1 MAAPAVA
8 VAAKK
13 VLVALVS
20 DKKGRKFLMTIIG
33 IVIGIVLAPLCI
45 LMGLSQTDLSIDMEQ
60 FEQVVQA
67 NMSEEQVLALE
78 AMEETMISIENE
90 MTTAGYSAL
99 RVREAQVLYVL
110 ALSDFATDSDFVSK
124 LVGCFSE
131 EQTDVQ
137 LIENVNS
144 TFGTEISVEEFTNL
158 MGTMRSTY
166 IDASD
171 YVDLSNKNNL
181 DLVTWAKNASN
192 AQWGYVYGMFGT
204 VLDEDMLAYKKNQYP
219 EDVNPYEEF
228 IRENWMGKR
237 CADCV
242 GLIKGY
248 GWYNPESGEVEYGS
262 NGMADVDAGGM
273 YDAATEKG
281 VLSTM
286 PDIPGLA
293 VWQQGHIGI
302 YVGDGKVVEAMTTT
316 VGVVTTDLHNRG
328 WTHWLKIPY
337 INYIEETESTTN

>member
-13 VLVALVS
+13 VLVALAS
-20 DKKGRKFLMTIIG
+20 DKKGRKFLMTVIG

-45 LMGLSQTDLSIDMEQ
+45 LMGLSQTDLEFNTDDM
-60 FEQVVQA
+60 VQYAEA
-67 NMSEEQVLALE
+67 NMSDEDRNALQTLENTALDIEEQ
-78 AMEETMISIENE
+78 

-131 EQTDVQ
+131 EQTDAQ

-144 TFGTEISVEEFTNL
+144 TFGTCIAVEEFTNL
-158 MGTMRSTY
+158 MGTMRSTH
-166 IDASD
+166 IDTSD

-192 AQWGYVYGMFGT
+192 AQWGYVYGTFGT
-204 VLDEDMLAYKKNQYP
+204 VLDEDMLTYKLNQYP
-219 EDVNPYEEF
+219 DDVVPYEEF
-228 IRENWMGKR
+228 IRSNWMGKR

-281 VLSTM
+281 ELSTM

-316 VGVVTTDLHNRG
+316 VGVVTTDLNNRG